1 MDMQIDTTTAV
12 SYFQK
17 MGCCHSNQCN
27 TLSRTIWFGAME
39 RHIWL
44 SACHIPGS
52 TNIKADKESN
62 SVKDN
67 KEWKLDPII
76 FTNISIRFGK
86 PDIDFFANT
95 LNVQLPLYIS

>member
-1 MDMQIDTTTAV
+1 M
-12 SYFQK
+12 K
-17 MGCCHSNQCN
+17 
-27 TLSRTIWFGAME
+27 

-44 SACHIPGS
+44 SACHIPVS
-52 TNIKADKESN
+52 TNIKANKGSI

-86 PDIDFFANT
+86 QDMDFFAST
-95 LNVQLPLYIS
+95 FNVQLPLYIS